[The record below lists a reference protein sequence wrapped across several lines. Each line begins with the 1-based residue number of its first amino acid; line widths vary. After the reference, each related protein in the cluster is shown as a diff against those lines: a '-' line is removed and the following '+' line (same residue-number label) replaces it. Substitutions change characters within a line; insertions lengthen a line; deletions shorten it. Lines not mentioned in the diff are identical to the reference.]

1 MRNKLSRVCVVV
13 LGASV
18 CAWGTPAVAKPKA
31 SPAAKASFCA
41 QWRDTCVSSGGGDN
55 CPGRYAGCMSS
66 GCFQTGSKFGFKKMC
81 ATEG

>member
-1 MRNKLSRVCVVV
+1 MVRIFVAIAAVAFL
-13 LGASV
+13 A
-18 CAWGTPAVAKPKA
+18 TPAVAKPKA

-41 QWRDTCVSSGGGDN
+41 QWRDTCMSSGGGEN

-81 ATEG
+81 AADG